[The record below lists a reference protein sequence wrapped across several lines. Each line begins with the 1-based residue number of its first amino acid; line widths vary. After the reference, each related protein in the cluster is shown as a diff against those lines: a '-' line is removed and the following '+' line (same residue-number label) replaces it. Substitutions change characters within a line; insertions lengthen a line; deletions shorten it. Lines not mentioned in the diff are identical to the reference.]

1 MRRERSGP
9 PMVTTDTTVELSKP
23 EGSNVPRRLPTRIS
37 LVGLGLVIAGF
48 VIVLGTRAIVTLVYL
63 MLALLV
69 PGENTVGEAGKVFY
83 AERVLAGEL
92 PFLPGESPPYYPAVH
107 GVLLHASVGAIG
119 KLLSL
124 PHTDLYFVGRGISLL
139 FTLASLFLAWRLLR
153 SQRVPLVQPGVNT
166 SLVRW

>member
-1 MRRERSGP
+1 MGRERSVP
-9 PMVTTDTTVELSKP
+9 PTVATDTAMELSKP
-23 EGSNVPRRLPTRIS
+23 EKSNDPRRRLNKVS
-37 LVGLGLVIAGF
+37 SVFFGF
-48 VIVLGTRAIVTLVYL
+48 VIVLGTRAVVSLVYL
-63 MLALLV
+63 TLALLV